1 MALEHWDDQVTDL
14 VLFLVAN
21 AVNLLLTGMFL
32 ARVKG
37 LGRLAK
43 GLGLLAVCLAVP
55 VAAVGVLN
63 LLGGREWW
71 TVILPALYVLYALLH
86 LTLDYILKLDFR
98 GSHLLGPY
106 LALYYLGLLGLVGYS
121 FSMGKGYGFVTLGT
135 YFVCLFS
142 TWYAYSRVGHGVA
155 SRKQAEDSS

>member
-1 MALEHWDDQVTDL
+1 MEHWDGLVTDL

-21 AVNLLLTGMFL
+21 AVNLLLAGMFL

-37 LGRLAK
+37 RGKLAR

-98 GSHLLGPY
+98 GSRLLGPY
-106 LALYYLGLLGLVGYS
+106 LAVYYLGLIGLVGYS
-121 FSMGKGYGFVTLGT
+121 FSMGKVYGFVTLGT
-135 YFVCLFS
+135 YFVCLFA

-155 SRKQAEDSS
+155 SRQQAEDSS

>member
-1 MALEHWDDQVTDL
+1 VALEHGEYLVADF

-21 AVNLLLTGMFL
+21 LVNLYLAGMFL

-37 LGRLAK
+37 RGGPAT
-43 GLGLLAVCLAVP
+43 GLGLLALCLAVP

-71 TVILPALYVLYALLH
+71 TVVLPGLYVLYALLH
-86 LTLDYILKLDFR
+86 MTLDYILKLNFR
-98 GSHLLGPY
+98 GSQLLGPY

-121 FSMGKGYGFVTLGT
+121 FSMGKVYGFVTLGT
-135 YFVCLFS
+135 YFVCLFA

-155 SRKQAEDSS
+155 SRQQTEDSS